1 VPVSELTHEAHPD
14 VERIRARILG
24 RPPRP

>member
-1 VPVSELTHEAHPD
+1 VSELTHEAHPD